1 MGNYLSCT
9 LAKAPGSGGGRC
21 ARVIL
26 PDGGVR
32 QVPLPAT
39 AAELMMDAPGH
50 FLVDARGAGL
60 GLGSRARLAALPA
73 DEDLELGAVYAT
85 FPMKRLGTPLAPAD
99 LARLAAAATR
109 EATRRSSSSA
119 KVANAVVVVAPAP
132 EAAVAEDAPGSRM
145 LRLEEIVDDDD
156 AAAAEIGV
164 MKHRASNA
172 RSRRPTLETIE
183 EENYL
188 SSRYTIAC

>member
-1 MGNYLSCT
+1 MGNYMSCT
-9 LAKAPGSGGGRC
+9 LAKAPGHGGGKC

-60 GLGSRARLAALPA
+60 GARLAALPA
-73 DEDLELGAVYAT
+73 DKELELGAVYAT
-85 FPMKRLGTPLAPAD
+85 FPMKRKGTPLA
-99 LARLAAAATR
+99 ARLAAAATR
-109 EATRRSSSSA
+109 EARRSSA
-119 KVANAVVVVAPAP
+119 KVANAVVVAPPAEVVA
-132 EAAVAEDAPGSRM
+132 EAAPRL
-145 LRLEEIVDDDD
+145 LRLEEMVDD
-156 AAAAEIGV
+156 AAAAEICEL
-164 MKHRASNA
+164 KHRASNA

-183 EENYL
+183 EENYM
-188 SSRYTIAC
+188 SSRFIA

>member
-9 LAKAPGSGGGRC
+9 LAKAPGGRC

-32 QVPLPAT
+32 QVTLPAT

-50 FLVDARGAGL
+50 FLVDARAARL
-60 GLGSRARLAALPA
+60 GARLAALAA
-73 DEDLELGAVYAT
+73 DEDLELGGVYAT
-85 FPMKRLGTPLAPAD
+85 FPMKRLGTPIAAPD
-99 LARLAAAATR
+99 VARLAAAATR
-109 EATRRSSSSA
+109 EARRSA
-119 KVANAVVVVAPAP
+119 KVANSVAATPV
-132 EAAVAEDAPGSRM
+132 EAAVAVVVDAPPPR
-145 LRLEEIVDDDD
+145 LRLEEMVDD

-164 MKHRASNA
+164 LKHRLSNA
-172 RSRRPTLETIE
+172 RSRRPTLETIQ

-188 SSRYTIAC
+188 SSRATI

>member
-1 MGNYLSCT
+1 MSCT
-9 LAKAPGSGGGRC
+9 LAKAPGSGGGKC

-60 GLGSRARLAALPA
+60 GARLAALPA
-73 DEDLELGAVYAT
+73 DKELELGAVYAT
-85 FPMKRLGTPLAPAD
+85 FPMKRKGTPLAAAD
-99 LARLAAAATR
+99 VARLAAAATR
-109 EATRRSSSSA
+109 EARRSSA
-119 KVANAVVVVAPAP
+119 KVANAVVVAPPAEVVA
-132 EAAVAEDAPGSRM
+132 EAAPRL
-145 LRLEEIVDDDD
+145 LRLEEMVDD
-156 AAAAEIGV
+156 AAAAEICEL
-164 MKHRASNA
+164 KHRASNA

-183 EENYL
+183 EENYM
-188 SSRYTIAC
+188 SSRYMAY

>member
-1 MGNYLSCT
+1 MGNYMSCT
-9 LAKAPGSGGGRC
+9 LAKAPGHGGGKC

-60 GLGSRARLAALPA
+60 GARLAALPA
-73 DEDLELGAVYAT
+73 DEELQLGAVYAT
-85 FPMKRLGTPLAPAD
+85 FQMKRVGTPLVAAD
-99 LARLAAAATR
+99 VARLAAAATR
-109 EATRRSSSSA
+109 EARRSSA
-119 KVANAVVVVAPAP
+119 KVANAVVVAPPVA
-132 EAAVAEDAPGSRM
+132 EVVAVPEDAPR
-145 LRLEEIVDDDD
+145 LRLEDLVDD
-156 AAAAEIGV
+156 AAAAAEICEL
-164 MKHRASNA
+164 KHRASNA

-183 EENYL
+183 EENYT
-188 SSRYTIAC
+188 SSIYVAY

>member
-1 MGNYLSCT
+1 MGNYMSCT
-9 LAKAPGSGGGRC
+9 LAKAPGSGGGKC

-60 GLGSRARLAALPA
+60 GVRLAALPA
-73 DEDLELGAVYAT
+73 DKELELGAVYAT
-85 FPMKRLGTPLAPAD
+85 FPMKRKGTPLAAAD
-99 LARLAAAATR
+99 VARLAAAATR
-109 EATRRSSSSA
+109 EARRSSA
-119 KVANAVVVVAPAP
+119 KVANAVVVAPPVA
-132 EAAVAEDAPGSRM
+132 EVVAVTEDAPR
-145 LRLEEIVDDDD
+145 LRLEEMLDD
-156 AAAAEIGV
+156 AAAAEICEL
-164 MKHRASNA
+164 KHRASNA

-183 EENYL
+183 EENYM
-188 SSRYTIAC
+188 SSRYMAY